1 MDDDMPLRVGQTVDA
16 GPLEE
21 AGGLLAERFLLL
33 RQFREIDGNWSDLAT
48 GHREVGG
55 ILVEPEGAGPI
66 RPYAPAR

>member
-1 MDDDMPLRVGQTVDA
+1 MPLRVGQTVDA
-16 GPLEE
+16 GPLEKD
-21 AGGLLAERFLLL
+21 GSLLAEGCVFIRQL
-33 RQFREIDGNWSDLAT
+33 REFDGNWSDLAT